1 MFHVVCWLHGA
12 RFTLYVGC
20 TVHVAQDLLADTM
33 ESFANNRTEGVEQML
48 LLKGYLGDNFEPLA
62 AEVRRPVCPI
72 R

>member
-1 MFHVVCWLHGA
+1 
-12 RFTLYVGC
+12 
-20 TVHVAQDLLADTM
+20 M

>member
-1 MFHVVCWLHGA
+1 MMVA
-12 RFTLYVGC
+12 RCTL
-20 TVHVAQDLLADTM
+20 QDLLANTM
-33 ESFANNRTEGVEQML
+33 ESFDNNRAEGVEQML